1 MIQNNENSRLFV
13 IDSSN
18 YLFRAYYAI
27 RKMTNHKGASTNALF
42 GFIRSIQKLI
52 KDFNPTHL
60 VCVFD
65 GPDNKKGRKEIFE
78 GYKAHRTGMPEDM
91 FCQIE
96 FAKNFLDYAG
106 IAKVEVA
113 GVEADDAIGS
123 IAKWAEKHGIQAFL
137 CSSDKDLCQLV
148 SEDVFVLNTFKEN
161 LVINKDEVEK
171 IYGITPSQIVDYLAI
186 MGDASDNI
194 PGVSGCG
201 PKTAQEI
208 LKKHGS
214 LTAVLER
221 PEILDSKKLIEKFT
235 LERENALMSQKLA
248 QIDTDVEV
256 PTDLKFYKIKSPN
269 RDALIHFYQEMD
281 FHTLL
286 KEVSTQAPEKTE
298 VKSEKRNYQL
308 IEEKEDLE
316 KLLALMKT
324 KNEIVI
330 DTETTS
336 IEPMNAEVVG
346 IAIGL
351 SLDQIYY
358 IPLNH
363 KLDKKVILE
372 LLKPILENP
381 NITFVGHNIKYD
393 MHTLANMGIKLSAKC
408 FDTMIASYLLNTESN
423 RHNLDLLALEKFGF
437 VKIPIESL
445 IGKKGEISMVDV
457 PVKMVSEYSC
467 EDIEYTMKLK
477 ECFEKEL
484 KERSLLGVFH
494 NIEMPLLPIL
504 FKMERHGI
512 KVDLSVLENLSK
524 EFRKVLD
531 TLIANIYNLSGEEF
545 NINSPKQLSHVLFD
559 KLQIPPPGKK
569 TQSGY
574 STNAEVLESLSGNY
588 PIVDSILE
596 YRTLEK
602 LRSTYVDALP
612 IEINSKTG
620 RIHTTFHQ
628 SGTATGR
635 LSSTNPN
642 LQNIPIRKEE
652 GRKIRKAFVAEEGY
666 TFISADYSQIELRL
680 LAHLSEDPHMIAAF
694 KNNEDIH
701 KACAAMVY
709 DVDLSKVTDEMRS
722 SAKAVNFGL
731 IYGQQAF
738 GLSKQLGISV
748 KEASSFIDTYFKK
761 YPTIKDFIESC
772 KEKARR
778 EGSAKTLLGRERVLA
793 DINSKNGML
802 RSQAERLSVNAPIQG
817 TQADIIK
824 LAMIEIEKKFIE
836 MNRRSNMI
844 LQIHDELIFE
854 TKDSDV
860 ESDAKLIKEIMEGI
874 YPLKVPLRVDIS
886 FGKNWGE
893 C

>member
-1 MIQNNENSRLFV
+1 MTQKTDSKKLF
-13 IDSSN
+13 ILDSAN

-42 GFIRSIQKLI
+42 GYIRSIQKLI

-78 GYKAHRTGMPEDM
+78 GYKAHRTGMPEDLFPQLSLAQD
-91 FCQIE
+91 FC
-96 FAKNFLDYAG
+96 DYAG
-106 IAKVEVA
+106 IAKLQIE
-113 GVEADDAIGS
+113 GVEADDTIGS
-123 IAKWAEKHGIQAFL
+123 IAKWAEKNGFKAFL

-161 LVINKDEVEK
+161 LVINREEVEK
-171 IYGITPSQIVDYLAI
+171 IYGIQPSQIVDYLAI

-248 QIDTDVEV
+248 LIHTNVEIPTNID
-256 PTDLKFYKIKSPN
+256 FYEIKSPN
-269 RDALIHFYQEMD
+269 VEKLKELYQEND

-286 KEVSTQAPEKTE
+286 KELNSEYETKESVKKEKKE
-298 VKSEKRNYQL
+298 HKL
-308 IEEKEDLE
+308 IEELHDLE
-316 KLLALMKT
+316 KLVSIMNT
-324 KNEIVI
+324 KKEIVI

-336 IEPMNAEVVG
+336 LETMNAEVVG
-346 IAIGL
+346 IAIGF
-351 SLDQIYY
+351 SADEIYY
-358 IPLNH
+358 VPLNH
-363 KLDKKVILE
+363 KIEKSEVIKR
-372 LLKPILENP
+372 LKPVLENL
-381 NITFVGHNIKYD
+381 NINYIGHNIKYD
-393 MHTLANMGIKLSAKC
+393 MHTLANMGIDLKSPK

-437 VKIPIESL
+437 VKIPIETL
-445 IGKKGEISMVDV
+445 IGKKGEISMMDV
-457 PVKMVSEYSC
+457 PVQMVSEYAA
-467 EDIEYTMKLK
+467 EDCEYTFKLK
-477 ECFEKEL
+477 ELFEREL
-484 KERSLLGVFH
+484 KERSLYEVFEK
-494 NIEMPLLPIL
+494 IEMPLLPIL
-504 FKMERHGI
+504 FQMERHGI
-512 KVDLSVLENLSK
+512 LVDVEVLKALSREFRIELDSLIKTIYDLSH
-524 EFRKVLD
+524 
-531 TLIANIYNLSGEEF
+531 EEF
-545 NINSPKQLSHVLFD
+545 NINSPKQLSHILFE
-559 KLQIPPPGKK
+559 KLSIPPPGKK
-569 TQSGY
+569 TQSGF
-574 STNAEVLESLSGNY
+574 STNAEVLESLKGDY

-612 IEINSKTG
+612 NEINPKTH

-652 GRKIRKAFVAEEGY
+652 GKKIRAAFVAEKGH

-680 LAHLSEDPHMIAAF
+680 LAHLSEDPHMIEAF
-694 KNNEDIH
+694 NNNEDIH
-701 KACAAMVY
+701 KASAAMVY
-709 DVDLSKVTDEMRS
+709 DVAISDVTDEMRS

-738 GLSKQLGISV
+738 GLSKLLGISV

-761 YPTIKDFIESC
+761 YPAIKGFIEFC

-778 EGSAKTLLGRERVLA
+778 EGSAKTLLGRERVLK
-793 DINSKNGML
+793 DINSKNMML

-824 LAMIEIEKKFIE
+824 LAMIDISKKFFEKEIK
-836 MNRRSNMI
+836 SCMI

-854 TKDSDV
+854 CPDNEL
-860 ESDAKLIKEIMEGI
+860 ESVSKLIKESMETI